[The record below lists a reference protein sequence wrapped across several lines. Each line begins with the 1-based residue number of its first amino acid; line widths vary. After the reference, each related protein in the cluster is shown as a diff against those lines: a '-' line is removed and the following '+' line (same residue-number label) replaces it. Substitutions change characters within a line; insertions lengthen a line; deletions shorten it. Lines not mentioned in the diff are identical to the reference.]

1 MDLGLKGRTAIVCA
15 ASQGL
20 GKASALA
27 LAREG
32 VILFIA
38 ARRGDVLESA
48 ADEIASATGN
58 QPKTIIADV
67 TTKEGRDA
75 ILAAPALLPTFSST
89 MLADRHR
96 AIFANSSARTG
107 SRRLTA
113 TCWRRSR

>member
-20 GKASALA
+20 GKASAMA

-32 VILFIA
+32 VNLIIA

-58 QPKTIIADV
+58 RPRTVIADV
-67 TTKEGRDA
+67 TTKAGRDA
-75 ILAAPALLPTFSST
+75 ILAACPAPDILVNNAGGPPPGDFRKFERE
-89 MLADRHR
+89 DW
-96 AIFANSSARTG
+96 I
-107 SRRLTA
+107 
-113 TCWRRSR
+113 